1 MEFVR
6 TDFEF
11 QFCSSCICCFVHL
24 VSVASCSVDL
34 VVALAYR
41 YRALYLCWHLF
52 GVKYQ
57 QTLKPPCGV
66 QDLEV
71 GSIMRS

>member
-1 MEFVR
+1 MFVR

-11 QFCSSCICCFVHL
+11 QFCSCL

-71 GSIMRS
+71 GSTMRS